1 MQKMFTIRDR
11 ESQTHSHQPYFWPTV
26 RDAKEAIRD
35 IANDKQTT
43 IGKHP
48 HDFQLVLIGEYNP
61 REGLVEQYDKPEN
74 VCWANELLLTD
85 NGEEA

>member
-11 ESQTHSHQPYFWPTV
+11 ESQTHSYQPYFWPTE
-26 RDAKEAIRD
+26 RDAKEALRD
-35 IANDKQTT
+35 LASDKSTT

-61 REGLVEQYDKPEN
+61 REGVAKQYAEQINLCY
-74 VCWANELLLTD
+74 ANELLET
-85 NGEEA
+85 GEGA